1 MRELRLPLL
10 LGSVVVLLAAGGCA
24 NRPPVLNCVADQ
36 LTLTEGESTT
46 IQSNATDPDRNDQ
59 LTFAWTADQG
69 ALVDQ
74 GDGSAV
80 FDSTSLGAGTYT
92 VSLEV
97 ADKKQNVAICEIDLT
112 VGKNSMA
119 PTASCEP
126 SNMLVTEGQSRRIQV
141 RAADPNGDALTYS
154 WTVDGREVTNNQSSF
169 EFGTIN
175 RTVGNHRVG
184 VIVRDI
190 DGLTANC
197 EFRVTIDPRPNTAP
211 SVALTLDKTDVY
223 AGDTVGASA
232 EASDPENDPI
242 TYAWTL
248 DSQRRPESSSRI
260 QVNTRGLAGGRH
272 SVAVTVEDD
281 RGASASDT
289 KTFSG
294 SEKIV
299 IRMEGNAPNNVA
311 KAQLDEIALKMRQN
325 PQLRA
330 TLTGHTDDSGSEE
343 ANERVGLRRADA
355 VKSYLVSEQNIG
367 EGRIETQSAGETQ
380 PIPNNSTPQGQ
391 IDNRRVEV
399 GLFVP

>member
-80 FDSTSLGAGTYT
+80 FDSSSLGAGTYT

-97 ADKKQNVAICEIDLT
+97 ADKKQNVALCEIDLT

-154 WTVDGREVTNNQSSF
+154 WTVDGRAVTNNQSSF

-184 VIVRDI
+184 VMVRDI

-223 AGDTVGASA
+223 AGDTVGANA
-232 EASDPENDPI
+232 QASDPENDPI

-248 DSQRRPESSSRI
+248 DSQRRPETSSRI
-260 QVNTRGLAGGRH
+260 QINTRGLAGGRH

-281 RGASASDT
+281 RGASDSDT
-289 KTFSG
+289 KTFSV

-299 IRMEGNAPNNVA
+299 IHMEGNLPNNVA

-330 TLTGHTDDSGSEE
+330 TLTGHTDDRGSEE
-343 ANERVGLRRADA
+343 INERVGLRRADA
-355 VKSYLVSEQNIG
+355 VRSYLVSEQNID

-380 PIPNNSTPQGQ
+380 PIANNSTPQGQ
-391 IDNRRVEV
+391 SDNRRVEV
-399 GLFVP
+399 ELFVP

>member
-24 NRPPVLNCVADQ
+24 NRPPVLNCIADQ
-36 LTLTEGESTT
+36 TSLIEGESTT

-69 ALVDQ
+69 SLVAQ
-74 GDGSAV
+74 NGSAV
-80 FDSTSLGAGTYT
+80 FDSTSLSAGTYT

-97 ADKKQNVAICEIDLT
+97 EDKKQHVAICEVDLT

-119 PTASCEP
+119 PTIACEP

-141 RAADPNGDALTYS
+141 RASDPNSDSLTYS
-154 WTVDGREVTNNQSSF
+154 WTVDGRAVTNNQPSF

-175 RTVGNHRVG
+175 RPVGNHRVG
-184 VIVRDI
+184 VSVRDS
-190 DGLTANC
+190 DGMTANC
-197 EFRVTIDPRPNTAP
+197 EFTVTIDPRPNTGP
-211 SVALTLDKTDVY
+211 RVALTLDKTDVY

-232 EASDPENDPI
+232 QASDPENDPL

-260 QVNTRGLAGGRH
+260 QINTRGLAGGRH

-281 RGASASDT
+281 RGAAASDT
-289 KTFSG
+289 KTFSV

-299 IRMEGNAPNNVA
+299 IHMEGNLPNNVA

-330 TLTGHTDDSGSEE
+330 TLTGHTGRPR
-343 ANERVGLRRADA
+343 ERGN
-355 VKSYLVSEQNIG
+355 Q
-367 EGRIETQSAGETQ
+367 
-380 PIPNNSTPQGQ
+380 
-391 IDNRRVEV
+391 
-399 GLFVP
+399 

>member
-24 NRPPVLNCVADQ
+24 NRPPVLNCIADQ
-36 LTLTEGESTT
+36 TSLIEGESTT

-69 ALVDQ
+69 SLVAQ
-74 GDGSAV
+74 NGSAV

-97 ADKKQNVAICEIDLT
+97 SDEKQHVAICEIDLT
-112 VGKNSMA
+112 VGKNAMA
-119 PTASCEP
+119 PTISCEP

-141 RAADPNGDALTYS
+141 NASDANSDTLTYS
-154 WTVDGREVTNNQSSF
+154 WTVDGRAVTNNQPSF

-175 RTVGNHRVG
+175 RPVGNHRVG
-184 VIVRDI
+184 VTVRDS
-190 DGLTANC
+190 DGMTANC
-197 EFRVTIDPRPNTAP
+197 EFRVTIDPRPNTGP
-211 SVALTLDKTDVY
+211 RVALTLDTTDVY

-232 EASDPENDPI
+232 QASDPENDPL

-260 QVNTRGLAGGRH
+260 QINTRGLAGGRH

-281 RGASASDT
+281 RGATASDT
-289 KTFSG
+289 KTFSV

-299 IRMEGNAPNNVA
+299 IHMEGNLPNNVA

-330 TLTGHTDDSGSEE
+330 TLTGHTDDRGSEE
-343 ANERVGLRRADA
+343 INERVGLRRADA
-355 VKSYLVSEQNIG
+355 VRSYLVRDQNID
-367 EGRIETQSAGETQ
+367 EGRIESQSAGETQ
-380 PIPNNSTPQGQ
+380 PIANNSTPQGQ
-391 IDNRRVEV
+391 SDNRRVEV
-399 GLFVP
+399 ELFVP